1 MLVLVI
7 INVTNLRG
15 KFMLYTTEEQK
26 EKVILVAV
34 DTGKG
39 DFDSE
44 SCLDE
49 LGELAVTAGAE
60 VAGRMI
66 QNLDAIN
73 KATYIGKGKI
83 EELKNYIEMT
93 EATGII
99 CDDELSPVQIRN
111 LEAALNTKIMNRT
124 LLILDIFAQRASS
137 AEGKVQVELAQLKYN
152 MSHLTGRGKEM
163 SRLGGG
169 IGTRGPGETKLETD
183 RRNISNRISDL
194 NKELKEIERHRSVLR
209 EKRTESNIPVI
220 ALVGY
225 TNAGKSTLLN
235 TLTDAGVLAEDKLFA
250 TLDTTTRTVESE
262 SGAKYLFTD
271 TVGFIQKLPH
281 GLIKAFRAT
290 LEEAKYADI
299 LLHIVDSSNPKR
311 EEQMSVVYKTL
322 SDLGATDKPVI
333 TVYNKTDRDIELP
346 LPLDNKALKTVSI
359 SAVNGTGI
367 NKLIEI
373 VEETVKSFKKS
384 IKVLIP
390 YDKGQLLSLV
400 HGKCEIVESD
410 TKEIGYYFEMYANE
424 EIENKLKDYII

>member
-1 MLVLVI
+1 
-7 INVTNLRG
+7 
-15 KFMLYTTEEQK
+15 MLYDTEKQI

-34 DTGKG
+34 DTG
-39 DFDSE
+39 DSEFDAE

-49 LGELAVTAGAE
+49 LAELSYTAGAE
-60 VAGRMI
+60 VVGRMI
-66 QNLDAIN
+66 QKLDSPN

-83 EELKNYIEMT
+83 EELKNYIDMV

-111 LEAALNTKIMNRT
+111 LENLLDTKVMNRT
-124 LLILDIFAQRASS
+124 LLILDIFASRASS

-194 NKELKEIERHRSVLR
+194 NKELKEIERHRNILR
-209 EKRTESNIPVI
+209 EKRTESSIPVI

-225 TNAGKSTLLN
+225 TNAGKSTTLN
-235 TLTDAGVLAEDKLFA
+235 TLTNAGVLAEDKLFA

-299 LLHIVDSSNPKR
+299 LLHIVDASNTNRK
-311 EEQMSVVYKTL
+311 EQMNVVYHTL
-322 SDLGATDKPVI
+322 KELGAVDKPII
-333 TVYNKTDRDIELP
+333 TVFNKADRDVEMP
-346 LPLDNKALKTVSI
+346 LPRDERALKTIAVS
-359 SAVNGTGI
+359 AKTNM
-367 NKLIEI
+367 NMDKLVEM

-384 IKVLIP
+384 IKVVIP
-390 YDKGQLLSLV
+390 YSKGNLLNII
-400 HGKCEIVESD
+400 HGSCEITNQENRED
-410 TKEIGYYFEMYANE
+410 GYYFELYANE
-424 EIENKLKDYII
+424 EVQNRLNEYIVR

>member
-1 MLVLVI
+1 
-7 INVTNLRG
+7 
-15 KFMLYTTEEQK
+15 MLYKTEEQK

-39 DFDSE
+39 NFDSE

-49 LGELAVTAGAE
+49 LGELAATAGAD
-60 VAGRMI
+60 VCGRLI
-66 QNLDAIN
+66 QKLDNPN

-83 EELKNYIEMT
+83 EELKNYIDMT

-99 CDDELSPVQIRN
+99 CDDELSPVQIKN
-111 LEAALNTKIMNRT
+111 LEKELDTKVMNRT

-152 MSHLTGRGKEM
+152 MSHLTGRGIEM

-183 RRNISNRISDL
+183 RRNIANRISDL
-194 NKELKEIERHRSVLR
+194 NKELKEIERHRNVLR

-235 TLTDAGVLAEDKLFA
+235 TLTNAGVLAENKLFA
-250 TLDTTTRTVESE
+250 TLDTTTRTVETE

-290 LEEAKYADI
+290 LEEAKFADV
-299 LLHIVDSSNPKR
+299 LLHIVDASNPMR
-311 EEQMSVVYKTL
+311 IEQMEVVYKTL
-322 SDLGATDKPVI
+322 DELKAGDKPVI
-333 TVYNKTDRDIELP
+333 TVFNKTDMDIELP
-346 LPLDNKALKTVSI
+346 LPKDNKSIAEINI
-359 SAVNGTGI
+359 SAKTGLNI
-367 NKLIEI
+367 DKLVSL
-373 VEETVKSFKKS
+373 VEETIKSFKKS
-384 IKVLIP
+384 IDVLIP
-390 YDKGQLLSLV
+390 YDKGQLLSII
-400 HGKCEIVESD
+400 HGKCEIAESEMKD
-410 TKEIGYYFEMYANE
+410 NGYYFKLYADE
-424 EIENKLKDYII
+424 EIENRLREYMI